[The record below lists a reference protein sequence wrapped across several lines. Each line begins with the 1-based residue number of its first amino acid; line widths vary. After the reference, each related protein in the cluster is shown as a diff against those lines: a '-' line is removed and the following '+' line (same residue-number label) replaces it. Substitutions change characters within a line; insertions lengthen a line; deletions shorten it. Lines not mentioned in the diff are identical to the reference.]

1 MSTFLYDPGEQVFYS
16 QFVEVCQFLFEKR
29 YAIIHFVLSLESL
42 MTEFKNSGFNNDI
55 IVLYLC
61 RVGNKMSLLKI
72 YQDNYTDSTVI
83 SNRFID
89 EYMLAAN
96 DAQLKIYLYLIRM
109 MSARLS
115 TSICEIADT
124 FNYTEKDVMRALKY
138 WEKNRLLTLDY
149 DENKNVI
156 GIHLLD
162 FGTPPAAPISTQ
174 IAPVPSVSIP
184 PSAPLASVVPI
195 ASKLSAEPLTAGIG
209 QEVSQIRD
217 TYTKPNYTLDE
228 LKAFKS
234 DEASSRLLFVA
245 EQYLKK
251 TLSANDVRTILFISD
266 KLEFSEDL
274 IDYLIQ
280 YCVDRGKKD
289 LRYIEKVALSWAEQG
304 ITTPKQAARLAG
316 RYDKSVYEIM
326 KALGRHGTPT
336 ETEVSYINRWKKEYG
351 FETDVIFTACERTV
365 LATDNHRF
373 EYADSILNSWHK
385 AGVHHKSDIQP
396 LDDDYRR
403 TKSVRTVT
411 SNKFNQ
417 FKQNDYDFEALEQ
430 EILSN

>member
-1 MSTFLYDPGEQVFYS
+1 MQGG
-16 QFVEVCQFLFEKR
+16 
-29 YAIIHFVLSLESL
+29 I
-42 MTEFKNSGFNNDI
+42 
-55 IVLYLC
+55 
-61 RVGNKMSLLKI
+61 KMGLLTI

-115 TSICEIADT
+115 TSICDIADT

-156 GIHLLD
+156 GIHLMD
-162 FGTPPAAPISTQ
+162 FAAAPAPAQ
-174 IAPVPSVSIP
+174 IAPVPSVTV
-184 PSAPLASVVPI
+184 PSVTPLASIVPI
-195 ASKLSAEPLTAGIG
+195 AS
-209 QEVSQIRD
+209 
-217 TYTKPNYTLDE
+217 KPNYTLDD

-234 DEASSRLLFVA
+234 NEASSRLLFVA

-251 TLSANDVRTILFISD
+251 TLSANDIRTILFISD
-266 KLEFSEDL
+266 KLGFSEDL

-304 ITTPKQAARLAG
+304 ITTPKQAAKLAG
-316 RYDKSVYEIM
+316 KYDKSVYEVM
-326 KALGRHGTPT
+326 KALGRNGTPT
-336 ETEVSYINRWKKEYG
+336 ETEVSYINHWKKDYG
-351 FETDVIFTACERTV
+351 FGTDVILTACERTV
-365 LATDNHRF
+365 LATDSHRF
-373 EYADSILNSWHK
+373 EYADSILTSWYK

-396 LDDDYRR
+396 LDDDYRKGR
-403 TKSVRTVT
+403 TTRSNTN
-411 SNKFNQ
+411 NKFNQ
-417 FKQNDYDFEALEQ
+417 FKQNDYDFDILEQ